1 MKNNCSGI
9 QDWFAST
16 GEGPG
21 FAEYWVSRK
30 RMEKDMWGKC
40 LYKDHL

>member
-1 MKNNCSGI
+1 VLSSVNDKIIKLIENYSNAMKNNCSGI

-21 FAEYWVSRK
+21 FAEY
-30 RMEKDMWGKC
+30 
-40 LYKDHL
+40 